1 MCILINLMNE
11 SVVLLQQ
18 EINGWSLL
26 GFQGLMPTTTSF
38 VSVLSKLGL
47 YSLLPHNRCKVFP
60 PIEQSEF
67 KVSLDL
73 DAKYYF
79 THILRMF
86 FLFIILIR
94 K

>member
-1 MCILINLMNE
+1 MCILINLVNE

-18 EINGWSLL
+18 EGWSLL

-38 VSVLSKLGL
+38 VSMPSKLGL

-60 PIEQSEF
+60 QIEQSEF

-79 THILRMF
+79 KHTSHTF
-86 FLFIILIR
+86 
-94 K
+94 

>member
-1 MCILINLMNE
+1 MEIILCILINLMNE

-18 EINGWSLL
+18 EGWSLL

-38 VSVLSKLGL
+38 VSMLSKLGL

-60 PIEQSEF
+60 QIEQSEF

-73 DAKYYF
+73 DAKYYLKHTSHTF
-79 THILRMF
+79 
-86 FLFIILIR
+86 
-94 K
+94 

>member
-1 MCILINLMNE
+1 
-11 SVVLLQQ
+11 
-18 EINGWSLL
+18 
-26 GFQGLMPTTTSF
+26 MPTTTSF

-73 DAKYYF
+73 DAKHYF
-79 THILRMF
+79 KHTSHTF
-86 FLFIILIR
+86 
-94 K
+94 

>member
-1 MCILINLMNE
+1 
-11 SVVLLQQ
+11 
-18 EINGWSLL
+18 
-26 GFQGLMPTTTSF
+26 MPTTTSF

-60 PIEQSEF
+60 PIEQSEL

>member
-1 MCILINLMNE
+1 
-11 SVVLLQQ
+11 
-18 EINGWSLL
+18 
-26 GFQGLMPTTTSF
+26 MPTTTSF

-60 PIEQSEF
+60 PIEQSKL

-79 THILRMF
+79 IHILRMF

>member
-1 MCILINLMNE
+1 MEIILCILINLMNE

-18 EINGWSLL
+18 EGWSLL

-38 VSVLSKLGL
+38 VSMLSKLGL

-60 PIEQSEF
+60 QIEQSEF

-73 DAKYYF
+73 VAKYYF
-79 THILRMF
+79 KYTSHTF
-86 FLFIILIR
+86 
-94 K
+94 

>member
-18 EINGWSLL
+18 EGWSLL
-26 GFQGLMPTTTSF
+26 GFQGLMLTTTSF
-38 VSVLSKLGL
+38 VSMLSKLGL

-60 PIEQSEF
+60 QIEQSEF

-79 THILRMF
+79 KHTSHTF
-86 FLFIILIR
+86 
-94 K
+94 

>member
-18 EINGWSLL
+18 EGWSLL

-38 VSVLSKLGL
+38 VSMLSKLGL

-60 PIEQSEF
+60 QIEQSEF
-67 KVSLDL
+67 KVPLDL

-79 THILRMF
+79 KQTSHTF
-86 FLFIILIR
+86 
-94 K
+94 

>member
-18 EINGWSLL
+18 EGWSLL

-38 VSVLSKLGL
+38 DSMLSKLGL

-60 PIEQSEF
+60 QIEQPEF

-79 THILRMF
+79 KHTSHTF
-86 FLFIILIR
+86 
-94 K
+94 

>member
-1 MCILINLMNE
+1 MEIILCILINFMNE

-18 EINGWSLL
+18 EGWSLL

-38 VSVLSKLGL
+38 VSMLSKLGL

-60 PIEQSEF
+60 QIEQSEF
-67 KVSLDL
+67 KVSLYL

-79 THILRMF
+79 KHTSHTF
-86 FLFIILIR
+86 
-94 K
+94 

>member
-11 SVVLLQQ
+11 SLVLLQQ
-18 EINGWSLL
+18 EIKGWSLL

>member
-1 MCILINLMNE
+1 MCILINFMNE

-18 EINGWSLL
+18 EGWSLL

-38 VSVLSKLGL
+38 VSMLSKLGL

-60 PIEQSEF
+60 QIEQSEF

-73 DAKYYF
+73 VAKYYF
-79 THILRMF
+79 KHTSHTF
-86 FLFIILIR
+86 
-94 K
+94 

>member
-1 MCILINLMNE
+1 
-11 SVVLLQQ
+11 
-18 EINGWSLL
+18 
-26 GFQGLMPTTTSF
+26 MPTTTSF

-73 DAKYYF
+73 DAKCYF

>member
-1 MCILINLMNE
+1 MEIILCILINLMNE

-18 EINGWSLL
+18 EGWSLL

-38 VSVLSKLGL
+38 VSMLSKLGF

-60 PIEQSEF
+60 QIEQSEF

-79 THILRMF
+79 KQTSHTF
-86 FLFIILIR
+86 
-94 K
+94 